1 MPRLA
6 KESIDRFFDYS
17 VHVESR
23 TLFVGDG
30 GDGEIDADAANRVI
44 MGFHLLTEAS
54 KEKPIAVYINSFG
67 GCWFNGMAIFDVIK
81 SCPCPVTAYVLGA
94 AMSMGS
100 IILQAAD
107 ERIIYPNGTIMVHDG
122 YESRTGDIPQTF
134 VNWAEYSKK
143 TRNSMYRI
151 YADRS
156 GKPVSFWRRKC
167 AADLILTAQ
176 EAKALGLVDSIY
188 GETGN

>member
-1 MPRLA
+1 MPRLV
-6 KESIDRFFDYS
+6 KESIDRFFDYQ

-23 TLFVGDG
+23 TIFVGDG
-30 GDGEIDADAANRVI
+30 EDDEIDPKVACAVTKA
-44 MGFHLLTEAS
+44 FHVLTDAS
-54 KEKPIAVYINSFG
+54 KERPITVYINSFG
-67 GCWFNGMAIFDVIK
+67 GCWFSGMAIYDVIK
-81 SCPCPVTAYVLGA
+81 NCPCRVTAYVVGA

-122 YESRTGDIPQTF
+122 YETRVGDIPQTF

-143 TRNSMYRI
+143 TRNRMYKI
-151 YADRS
+151 YAERS

-167 AADLILTAQ
+167 SADLILSAQ
-176 EAKALGLVDSIY
+176 EAKNLGLVDSIY
-188 GETGN
+188 GEVES